1 MGRKNNA
8 GFQPLPK
15 MLPHNVPYI
24 SNPEDRG
31 ERLQAEVF
39 RAAGRKILC
48 KRFSTKSRMVLE
60 SRADS
65 GLNP

>member
-1 MGRKNNA
+1 MGRKDNA

-15 MLPHNVPYI
+15 ILPHNVPYI

-39 RAAGRKILC
+39 RAVYGAFGHLHLQRLC
-48 KRFSTKSRMVLE
+48 AR
-60 SRADS
+60 
-65 GLNP
+65 P